1 MAYDDITNDIDI
13 SALRRDLLDECLAM
27 AFGGLGAAILDAGE
41 VERASD
47 EELLE
52 LAEAH
57 GFDLNKY
64 R

>member
-1 MAYDDITNDIDI
+1 MAYDDNTNGIDI
-13 SALRRDLLDECLAM
+13 NALRRDLLDECLAM
-27 AFGGLGAAILDAGE
+27 TFGGLGAAILDAGE

-47 EELLE
+47 EELLD
-52 LAEAH
+52 LAKSH